1 MKAIMMLSVVLLG
14 TRLRGADAATTF
26 ESTVAGT
33 GRVVLRIQAHLQ
45 PTHSTCTVFI
55 LLILHELAQ
64 QSQ

>member
-33 GRVVLRIQAHLQ
+33 TAGTTTSGNLPIWCTLPGVL
-45 PTHSTCTVFI
+45 
-55 LLILHELAQ
+55 
-64 QSQ
+64 